1 MRTLIFYLVVLMI
14 GLLQRREQPSGSG
27 GFLQDDAAIIEDFIT
42 YRRAFPFDGREQT
55 LLVVDNGNLL
65 TAEKFRVMLDIDRK

>member
-1 MRTLIFYLVVLMI
+1 MI
-14 GLLQRREQPSGSG
+14 GLLQRREQSSDAGA
-27 GFLQDDAAIIEDFIT
+27 FLQDDASIINDFIT
-42 YRRAFPFDGREQT
+42 YHRAFPFDGREQT